1 MLLSHLLIAQYPKRI
16 INKDTLIVMTEGQ
29 AKEINNVFKSL
40 RSDNDKKKA
49 TADSLRLLVNSF
61 DEERNKFN
69 NYLQNAE
76 NAYLLSEEENQ
87 MLWDSHK
94 SLKIG
99 KISQDISIVTLMFT
113 IVMLIKVSSGR

>member
-1 MLLSHLLIAQYPKRI
+1 
-16 INKDTLIVMTEGQ
+16 MTEGQ
-29 AKEINNVFKSL
+29 AKEINNTFKSL
-40 RSDNDKKKA
+40 RSDNNKKKA
-49 TADSLRLLVNSF
+49 TADSLRLLVGAF
-61 DEERNKFN
+61 DEERNKYN
-69 NYLQNAE
+69 NYLKNSE

-87 MLWDSHK
+87 MLRDSHK

>member
-1 MLLSHLLIAQYPKRI
+1 
-16 INKDTLIVMTEGQ
+16 MTEGQ
-29 AKEINNVFKSL
+29 AKEINNVFKTL

-49 TADSLRLLVNSF
+49 TADSLRTLVSAF

-69 NYLQNAE
+69 NYLKNAE

-87 MLWDSHK
+87 MLWDSHR

-99 KISQDISIVTLMFT
+99 KVAQDISVVTLMFT
-113 IVMLIKVSSGR
+113 IVMLFKVTSGR

>member
-49 TADSLRLLVNSF
+49 TADSLRLLVGTF
-61 DEERNKFN
+61 DEERNKYN
-69 NYLQNAE
+69 NYLKNSE

-87 MLWDSHK
+87 MLRDSHK

-113 IVMLIKVSSGR
+113 IVMLIKISSGR

>member
-1 MLLSHLLIAQYPKRI
+1 
-16 INKDTLIVMTEGQ
+16 MTEGQ

-87 MLWDSHK
+87 MLRDSHK

-113 IVMLIKVSSGR
+113 IVMLIKISSGR

>member
-1 MLLSHLLIAQYPKRI
+1 
-16 INKDTLIVMTEGQ
+16 MTEGQ
-29 AKEINNVFKSL
+29 AKEINNTFKSL

-49 TADSLRLLVNSF
+49 TADSLRTLVSAF

-69 NYLQNAE
+69 IYLKNAE

-94 SLKIG
+94 SLKIS
-99 KISQDISIVTLMFT
+99 KVAQDISVVTLMFT
-113 IVMLIKVSSGR
+113 IVMLFKVTSGR